1 MKKLENE
8 NCRAVVTPEVLP
20 PLGEIEE
27 PDYTKPSE
35 RIKFHI
41 GMAQHHG
48 RQALAHLISA
58 GWELSMQKQAIGYG
72 GWAAWCENELNFSQ
86 KTADRYCMFYQ
97 KVLGEQ
103 RAADGIPLAKRITNK
118 ELEAAT
124 VGMEGKSARAAMIDL
139 GIIRRP
145 DGWGGKRED
154 AGRKRKDVAE
164 ELKSDV
170 EGELCANEG
179 RDLIEELSGWAL
191 GADDGFGTLG
201 DGELANAVKTLS
213 NILARAREI
222 LAARNADRKSRS

>member
-72 GWAAWCENELNFSQ
+72 GWDAWCSNELTIS
-86 KTADRYCMFYQ
+86 KATADRYCMFYQ

-145 DGWGGKRED
+145 DGWGGKDRGQ
-154 AGRKRKDVAE
+154 GRKRKDVAE
-164 ELKSDV
+164 ELKKVTEMEPIIWAASKGALDTLV
-170 EGELCANEG
+170 RLDAE
-179 RDLIEELSGWAL
+179 RDLFHRLTSDHLGQVSDILS
-191 GADDGFGTLG
+191 D
-201 DGELANAVKTLS
+201 LAKKAEKAVKQRQS
-213 NILARAREI
+213 A
-222 LAARNADRKSRS
+222 S